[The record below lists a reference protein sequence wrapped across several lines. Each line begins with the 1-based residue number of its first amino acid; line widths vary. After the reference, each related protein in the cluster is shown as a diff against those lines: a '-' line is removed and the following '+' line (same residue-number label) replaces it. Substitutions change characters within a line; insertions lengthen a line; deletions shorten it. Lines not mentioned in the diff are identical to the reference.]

1 MTVPTPQQITI
12 HIAPDSKPVFANI
25 AKINVTN
32 EEVSFQFAYVRPE
45 EGRGTLVSEVVLTR
59 EHAIRFKNALEDT
72 IQKHFTR
79 HTTKGA

>member
-1 MTVPTPQQITI
+1 MNDKPTQQLQIHVPQDQM
-12 HIAPDSKPVFANI
+12 PVFANI

-32 EEVSFQFAYVRPE
+32 EEVSFQFAYVRAE

-79 HTTKGA
+79 HLEK